1 MPKPGAG
8 PGVRGGALGG
18 GALPVRYYNAQL
30 ADAPPAQRAPVDL
43 FGCLVG
49 KVVPP
54 DEKLAPPP
62 RAGARPS
69 PRMLRG
75 LDKEAAAAHAVAWE
89 GVGVRRSRD
98 AAVVRLRPELADLN
112 NPRGD
117 LHRQAKDYTL
127 ERIPLLVRTA
137 TAGGLAMHGSEELP
151 EAPSQRYGQPADAQ
165 AGFQTPRLSGPV
177 PIPPRQNAQANSDG
191 ILPPDSA
198 RHEQRQS
205 VDRLAGAA
213 RRAASCARPLR
224 SLCARA
230 CRAPR

>member
-1 MPKPGAG
+1 M
-8 PGVRGGALGG
+8 
-18 GALPVRYYNAQL
+18 RYYNAQL

-69 PRMLRG
+69 PRVLRG

-98 AAVVRLRPELADLN
+98 AAVVRLRPELADLG

-127 ERIPLLVRTA
+127 ERIPSLVRTA
-137 TAGGLAMHGSEELP
+137 AAAEALAVHGSEELP
-151 EAPSQRYGQPADAQ
+151 EALSQRYGHSADAQ
-165 AGFQTPRLSGPV
+165 AGFPTPRRRGPV
-177 PIPPRQNAQANSDG
+177 AIPPRQNAQANPDG

-205 VDRLAGAA
+205 VDRLDRRGAA
-213 RRAASCARPLR
+213 RGVV
-224 SLCARA
+224 
-230 CRAPR
+230 RAPPALTACTRVPSPPR